1 MFSFPTHTSVLS
13 LHGAL
18 GCPRFRVGA
27 VPALPGCAPT
37 GMGTVGTA
45 LGEWILQQPEG
56 EAGSHPTEMCG
67 RDWGEKLLPCL
78 VPSSVALASPRALP
92 PQPGTAVLWG
102 SASQL
107 QRRKHSI
114 CTGSTTTST
123 PQFPK
128 PPPNSHPALS
138 GWDENSPGP
147 NSSALKP
154 HW

>member
-27 VPALPGCAPT
+27 VPSLPGCAPT
-37 GMGTVGTA
+37 GMGTVGMA

-56 EAGSHPTEMCG
+56 EAGSCPTEMCG

-92 PQPGTAVLWG
+92 PQPGTAVGFCFPAPEEETQHLHWI
-102 SASQL
+102 
-107 QRRKHSI
+107 HHHFH
-114 CTGSTTTST
+114 TTVPKT
-123 PQFPK
+123 PTEFP
-128 PPPNSHPALS
+128 PSLVRV
-138 GWDENSPGP
+138 G
-147 NSSALKP
+147 
-154 HW
+154 